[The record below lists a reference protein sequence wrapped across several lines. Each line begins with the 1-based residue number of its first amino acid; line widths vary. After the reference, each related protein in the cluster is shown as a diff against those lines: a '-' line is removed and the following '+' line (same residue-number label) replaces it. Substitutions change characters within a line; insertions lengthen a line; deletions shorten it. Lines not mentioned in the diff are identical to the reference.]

1 MIAGHLQEKK
11 GLYYMVLSY
20 KDKSGKRISKWLPT
34 GLPVKGNKKRA
45 EDMLMAARAEFVA
58 GEAAVDHDMPFSSY
72 LVQWME
78 IARSTLK
85 PNTAAGYASMI
96 QNPIAPYFQQRGITL
111 GGLQAVDIQM
121 FYTSQLKRVS
131 ANTVIHYH
139 AIIHRALKYAVKT
152 DLIDVN
158 PADKV
163 ERPRKD
169 RFTASFYDGNEVNRL
184 FQAARGTPLEL
195 PVMLAAFYGL
205 RRSEVVGLKWDAIDF
220 ENKTIAIRHT
230 VTVCAEKGRHRSG
243 GRYDQ
248 DGLQPADPPVGAGF
262 SNEAGRVKGAAG
274 EEPHTVRPLLLHGLP
289 GLRSGGCNGKPPEAE
304 LHQHG
309 LSRTA
314 QAQRAS
320 AHPLPRPASQLRQ
333 PAAEKRRPH
342 EADSGVAGAQRLQH
356 DRQHLRPP
364 GRRVQAHLCTGN
376 GKGIGDELRSPYRI
390 RVSGHGG
397 RALERNAEANEKR
410 LSPLWGKALWRRR
423 WDSNPRTGY

>member
-20 KDKSGKRISKWLPT
+20 KDKSGKRVSKWLPT

-58 GEAAVDHDMPFSSY
+58 GEAAIDRDMPFSSY

-184 FQAARGTPLEL
+184 FQVARGTPLEL

-230 VTVCAEKGRHRSG
+230 VTACTEKGRRIEVAADTTKTASSRRTLPLVPAFQTKLAALKEEQEKNRILCGRSYCTDYLG
-243 GRYDQ
+243 YVLVDAMGNRLKLSYISTAFPVLLKRN
-248 DGLQPADPPVGAGF
+248 GL
-262 SNEAGRVKGAAG
+262 
-274 EEPHTVRPLLLHGLP
+274 RPIRFHDLRHSCASLLLK
-289 GLRSGGCNGKPPEAE
+289 NGVPMKQIQEWLGHSDFSTTANIYAH
-304 LHQHG
+304 LDAG
-309 LSRTA
+309 SKLTSA
-314 QAQRAS
+314 QAM
-320 AHPLPRPASQLRQ
+320 
-333 PAAEKRRPH
+333 EKGLGMSS
-342 EADSGVAGAQRLQH
+342 EVL
-356 DRQHLRPP
+356 
-364 GRRVQAHLCTGN
+364 
-376 GKGIGDELRSPYRI
+376 IE
-390 RVSGHGG
+390 
-397 RALERNAEANEKR
+397 
-410 LSPLWGKALWRRR
+410 
-423 WDSNPRTGY
+423 

>member
-20 KDKSGKRISKWLPT
+20 KDKSGKRVSKWLPT
-34 GLPVKGNKKRA
+34 GLPAKGNKKRA
-45 EDMLMAARAEFVA
+45 EDMLMAARTEFVA
-58 GEAAVDHDMPFSSY
+58 GEAAIDRDMPFSSY

-184 FQAARGTPLEL
+184 FQVARGTPLEL

-230 VTVCAEKGRHRSG
+230 VTACAEKGRRIEVAADTTKTASSRRTLPLVPAFQTKLAALKEQQEKNRILCGRSYCTDYLG
-243 GRYDQ
+243 YVLVDAMGNRLKLSYISTAFPVLLKRN
-248 DGLQPADPPVGAGF
+248 GL
-262 SNEAGRVKGAAG
+262 
-274 EEPHTVRPLLLHGLP
+274 RPIRFHDLRHSCASLLLK
-289 GLRSGGCNGKPPEAE
+289 NGVPMKQIQEWLGHSDFSTTANIYAH
-304 LHQHG
+304 LDAG
-309 LSRTA
+309 SKLTSA
-314 QAQRAS
+314 QAM
-320 AHPLPRPASQLRQ
+320 
-333 PAAEKRRPH
+333 EKGLGMSS
-342 EADSGVAGAQRLQH
+342 EVL
-356 DRQHLRPP
+356 
-364 GRRVQAHLCTGN
+364 
-376 GKGIGDELRSPYRI
+376 IE
-390 RVSGHGG
+390 
-397 RALERNAEANEKR
+397 
-410 LSPLWGKALWRRR
+410 
-423 WDSNPRTGY
+423 

>member
-20 KDKSGKRISKWLPT
+20 KDKSGKRVSKWLPT

-58 GEAAVDHDMPFSSY
+58 GEAAIDRDMPFSSY

-184 FQAARGTPLEL
+184 FQVARGTPLEL

-230 VTVCAEKGRHRSG
+230 VTVCAEKGRRIEVAADTTKTASSRRTLPLVPAFQTKLAALKEEQEKNRILCGRSYCTDYLG
-243 GRYDQ
+243 YVLVDAMGNRLKLSYISTAFPVLLKRN
-248 DGLQPADPPVGAGF
+248 GL
-262 SNEAGRVKGAAG
+262 
-274 EEPHTVRPLLLHGLP
+274 RPIRFHDLRHSCASLLLK
-289 GLRSGGCNGKPPEAE
+289 NGVPMKQIQEWLGHSDFSTTANIYAH
-304 LHQHG
+304 LDAG
-309 LSRTA
+309 SKLTSA
-314 QAQRAS
+314 QAM
-320 AHPLPRPASQLRQ
+320 
-333 PAAEKRRPH
+333 EKGLGMSS
-342 EADSGVAGAQRLQH
+342 EAL
-356 DRQHLRPP
+356 
-364 GRRVQAHLCTGN
+364 
-376 GKGIGDELRSPYRI
+376 IE
-390 RVSGHGG
+390 
-397 RALERNAEANEKR
+397 
-410 LSPLWGKALWRRR
+410 
-423 WDSNPRTGY
+423 

>member
-20 KDKSGKRISKWLPT
+20 KDKSGKRVSKWLPT

-45 EDMLMAARAEFVA
+45 EDMLMAARTEFVA
-58 GEAAVDHDMPFSSY
+58 GEAAIDRDMPFSSY

-184 FQAARGTPLEL
+184 FQVARGTPLEL

-205 RRSEVVGLKWDAIDF
+205 RRSEVAADTTKTASSRRTLPLVPAFQTKLAALKEQQEKNRILCGRSYCTDYLGYVLVDAMGNRLKLSYINTAFPVLLKRNGLRPIRFHDLRHSCTSLLLKNGVPMKQIQEWLGHSDFSTTANIYAHLDAGS
-220 ENKTIAIRHT
+220 KLTSAQ
-230 VTVCAEKGRHRSG
+230 AMEKGLGMSSEV
-243 GRYDQ
+243 
-248 DGLQPADPPVGAGF
+248 LI
-262 SNEAGRVKGAAG
+262 E
-274 EEPHTVRPLLLHGLP
+274 
-289 GLRSGGCNGKPPEAE
+289 
-304 LHQHG
+304 
-309 LSRTA
+309 
-314 QAQRAS
+314 
-320 AHPLPRPASQLRQ
+320 
-333 PAAEKRRPH
+333 
-342 EADSGVAGAQRLQH
+342 
-356 DRQHLRPP
+356 
-364 GRRVQAHLCTGN
+364 
-376 GKGIGDELRSPYRI
+376 
-390 RVSGHGG
+390 
-397 RALERNAEANEKR
+397 
-410 LSPLWGKALWRRR
+410 
-423 WDSNPRTGY
+423 

>member
-20 KDKSGKRISKWLPT
+20 KDKSGKRVSKWLPT

-58 GEAAVDHDMPFSSY
+58 GEAAIDRDMPFSSY

-220 ENKTIAIRHT
+220 KNKTIAIRHT
-230 VTVCAEKGRHRSG
+230 VTVCAEKGRRIEVAADTTKTASSRRTLPLVPAFQTKLAALKEQQEKNRILCGRSYCTDYLG
-243 GRYDQ
+243 YVLVDAMGNRLKLSYISTAFPVLLKRN
-248 DGLQPADPPVGAGF
+248 GL
-262 SNEAGRVKGAAG
+262 
-274 EEPHTVRPLLLHGLP
+274 RPIRFHDLRHSCASLLLK
-289 GLRSGGCNGKPPEAE
+289 NGVPMKQIQEWLGHSDFSTTANIYAH
-304 LHQHG
+304 LDAG
-309 LSRTA
+309 SKLTSA
-314 QAQRAS
+314 QAM
-320 AHPLPRPASQLRQ
+320 
-333 PAAEKRRPH
+333 EKGLGMSS
-342 EADSGVAGAQRLQH
+342 EAL
-356 DRQHLRPP
+356 
-364 GRRVQAHLCTGN
+364 
-376 GKGIGDELRSPYRI
+376 IE
-390 RVSGHGG
+390 
-397 RALERNAEANEKR
+397 
-410 LSPLWGKALWRRR
+410 
-423 WDSNPRTGY
+423 

>member
-20 KDKSGKRISKWLPT
+20 KDKSGKRVSKWLPT

-58 GEAAVDHDMPFSSY
+58 VEAAIDRDMPFSSY

-230 VTVCAEKGRHRSG
+230 VTACAEKGRRIEVAADTTKTASSRRTLPLVPAFQTKLAALKEQQEKNRILCGRSYCTDYLG
-243 GRYDQ
+243 YVLVDAMGNRLKPSYISTAFPALLKRN
-248 DGLQPADPPVGAGF
+248 GL
-262 SNEAGRVKGAAG
+262 
-274 EEPHTVRPLLLHGLP
+274 RPIRFHDLRHSCASLLLK
-289 GLRSGGCNGKPPEAE
+289 NGVPMKQIQEWLGHSDFSTTANIYAH
-304 LHQHG
+304 LDAG
-309 LSRTA
+309 SKLTSA
-314 QAQRAS
+314 QAM
-320 AHPLPRPASQLRQ
+320 
-333 PAAEKRRPH
+333 EK
-342 EADSGVAGAQRLQH
+342 GLGM
-356 DRQHLRPP
+356 
-364 GRRVQAHLCTGN
+364 
-376 GKGIGDELRSPYRI
+376 SPEVLI
-390 RVSGHGG
+390 
-397 RALERNAEANEKR
+397 E
-410 LSPLWGKALWRRR
+410 
-423 WDSNPRTGY
+423 

>member
-1 MIAGHLQEKK
+1 
-11 GLYYMVLSY
+11 
-20 KDKSGKRISKWLPT
+20 
-34 GLPVKGNKKRA
+34 
-45 EDMLMAARAEFVA
+45 MLMAARAEFVA
-58 GEAAVDHDMPFSSY
+58 GEAAIDRDMPFSSY

-230 VTVCAEKGRHRSG
+230 VTACAEKGRRIEVAADTTKTASSRRTLPLVPAFQTKLAALKEQQEKNRILCGRSYCTDYLG
-243 GRYDQ
+243 YVLVDAMGNRLKLSYISTAFPVLLKR
-248 DGLQPADPPVGAGF
+248 DGL
-262 SNEAGRVKGAAG
+262 
-274 EEPHTVRPLLLHGLP
+274 RPIRFHDLRHSCASLLLK
-289 GLRSGGCNGKPPEAE
+289 NGVPMKQIQEWLGHSDFSTTANIYAH
-304 LHQHG
+304 LDAG
-309 LSRTA
+309 SKLTSA
-314 QAQRAS
+314 QAMEMGLGMS
-320 AHPLPRPASQLRQ
+320 S
-333 PAAEKRRPH
+333 
-342 EADSGVAGAQRLQH
+342 EAL
-356 DRQHLRPP
+356 
-364 GRRVQAHLCTGN
+364 
-376 GKGIGDELRSPYRI
+376 
-390 RVSGHGG
+390 
-397 RALERNAEANEKR
+397 LE
-410 LSPLWGKALWRRR
+410 
-423 WDSNPRTGY
+423 

>member
-58 GEAAVDHDMPFSSY
+58 GEAAIDRDMPFSSY

-230 VTVCAEKGRHRSG
+230 VTVCAEKGRRIEVAADTTKTASSRRTLPLVPAFQTKLAALKEQQEKNRILCGRSYCTDYLGYVLVDAMGNRLKLSYISTAFPALLKRSG
-243 GRYDQ
+243 
-248 DGLQPADPPVGAGF
+248 L
-262 SNEAGRVKGAAG
+262 
-274 EEPHTVRPLLLHGLP
+274 RPIRFHDLRHSCASLLLK
-289 GLRSGGCNGKPPEAE
+289 NGVPMKQIQEWLGHSDFSTTANIYAH
-304 LHQHG
+304 LDAG
-309 LSRTA
+309 SKLTSA
-314 QAQRAS
+314 QAM
-320 AHPLPRPASQLRQ
+320 
-333 PAAEKRRPH
+333 EKGLGMSS
-342 EADSGVAGAQRLQH
+342 EAL
-356 DRQHLRPP
+356 
-364 GRRVQAHLCTGN
+364 
-376 GKGIGDELRSPYRI
+376 IE
-390 RVSGHGG
+390 
-397 RALERNAEANEKR
+397 
-410 LSPLWGKALWRRR
+410 
-423 WDSNPRTGY
+423 

>member
-20 KDKSGKRISKWLPT
+20 KDKSGKRVSKWMPT

-58 GEAAVDHDMPFSSY
+58 GEAAIDRDMPFSSY

-230 VTVCAEKGRHRSG
+230 VTACAEKGMRIEVAADTTKTASSRRTLPLVLAFQTKLAALKEQQEKNRILCGRSYCTDYLGYVLVDAMGNRLKLSYISTAFPVLLKRNGLRPIRFHDLRHSC
-243 GRYDQ
+243 
-248 DGLQPADPPVGAGF
+248 A
-262 SNEAGRVKGAAG
+262 S
-274 EEPHTVRPLLLHGLP
+274 LLLK
-289 GLRSGGCNGKPPEAE
+289 NGVPMKQIQEWLGHSDFSTTANIYAH
-304 LHQHG
+304 LDAG
-309 LSRTA
+309 SKLTSA
-314 QAQRAS
+314 QAM
-320 AHPLPRPASQLRQ
+320 
-333 PAAEKRRPH
+333 EKGLGMSS
-342 EADSGVAGAQRLQH
+342 EAL
-356 DRQHLRPP
+356 
-364 GRRVQAHLCTGN
+364 
-376 GKGIGDELRSPYRI
+376 IE
-390 RVSGHGG
+390 
-397 RALERNAEANEKR
+397 
-410 LSPLWGKALWRRR
+410 
-423 WDSNPRTGY
+423 

>member
-20 KDKSGKRISKWLPT
+20 KDKSGKRVSKWLPT

-45 EDMLMAARAEFVA
+45 EDMLMTARTEFVA
-58 GEAAVDHDMPFSSY
+58 GEAAIDRDMPFSSY

-230 VTVCAEKGRHRSG
+230 VTACAEKGRRIEVAADTTKTASSRRTLPLVPAFQTKLAALKEQQEKNRILCGRSYCTDYLG
-243 GRYDQ
+243 YVLVDAMGNRLKLSYISTAFPVLLKR
-248 DGLQPADPPVGAGF
+248 DGL
-262 SNEAGRVKGAAG
+262 
-274 EEPHTVRPLLLHGLP
+274 RPIRFHDLRHSCASLLLK
-289 GLRSGGCNGKPPEAE
+289 NGVPMKQIQEWLGHSDFSTTANIYAH
-304 LHQHG
+304 LDAG
-309 LSRTA
+309 SKLTSA
-314 QAQRAS
+314 QAM
-320 AHPLPRPASQLRQ
+320 
-333 PAAEKRRPH
+333 EKGLGMSS
-342 EADSGVAGAQRLQH
+342 EVL
-356 DRQHLRPP
+356 
-364 GRRVQAHLCTGN
+364 
-376 GKGIGDELRSPYRI
+376 IE
-390 RVSGHGG
+390 
-397 RALERNAEANEKR
+397 
-410 LSPLWGKALWRRR
+410 
-423 WDSNPRTGY
+423 

>member
-20 KDKSGKRISKWLPT
+20 KDKSGKRVSKWLPT

-58 GEAAVDHDMPFSSY
+58 GEAAIDHDMPFSSY

-230 VTVCAEKGRHRSG
+230 VTVCAEKGRRIEVAADTTKTASSRRTLPLVPAFQTKLAALKEQQEKNRILCGRSYCTDYLG
-243 GRYDQ
+243 YVLVDAMGNRLKLSYISTAFPALLKRN
-248 DGLQPADPPVGAGF
+248 GL
-262 SNEAGRVKGAAG
+262 
-274 EEPHTVRPLLLHGLP
+274 RPIRFHDLRHSCASLLLK
-289 GLRSGGCNGKPPEAE
+289 NGVPMKQIQEWLGHSDFSTTANIYAH
-304 LHQHG
+304 LDAG
-309 LSRTA
+309 SKLTSA
-314 QAQRAS
+314 QAM
-320 AHPLPRPASQLRQ
+320 
-333 PAAEKRRPH
+333 EKGLGMSS
-342 EADSGVAGAQRLQH
+342 EAL
-356 DRQHLRPP
+356 
-364 GRRVQAHLCTGN
+364 
-376 GKGIGDELRSPYRI
+376 IE
-390 RVSGHGG
+390 
-397 RALERNAEANEKR
+397 
-410 LSPLWGKALWRRR
+410 
-423 WDSNPRTGY
+423 

>member
-20 KDKSGKRISKWLPT
+20 KDKSGKRVSKWLPT

-45 EDMLMAARAEFVA
+45 EDMLMAARAEFGA
-58 GEAAVDHDMPFSSY
+58 GEAAIDRDMPFSSY

-121 FYTSQLKRVS
+121 FYTDQLKRVS

-230 VTVCAEKGRHRSG
+230 VTACAEKGRRIEVAADTTKTASSRRTLPLVPAFQTKLAALKEQQEKNRILCGRSYCTDYLG
-243 GRYDQ
+243 YVLVDAMGNRLKLSYISTAFPALLKRN
-248 DGLQPADPPVGAGF
+248 GL
-262 SNEAGRVKGAAG
+262 
-274 EEPHTVRPLLLHGLP
+274 RPIRFHDLRHSCASLLLK
-289 GLRSGGCNGKPPEAE
+289 NGVPMKQIQEWLGHSDFSTTANIYAH
-304 LHQHG
+304 LDAG
-309 LSRTA
+309 SKLTSA
-314 QAQRAS
+314 QAM
-320 AHPLPRPASQLRQ
+320 
-333 PAAEKRRPH
+333 EKGLGMSS
-342 EADSGVAGAQRLQH
+342 EAL
-356 DRQHLRPP
+356 
-364 GRRVQAHLCTGN
+364 
-376 GKGIGDELRSPYRI
+376 IE
-390 RVSGHGG
+390 
-397 RALERNAEANEKR
+397 
-410 LSPLWGKALWRRR
+410 
-423 WDSNPRTGY
+423 

>member
-58 GEAAVDHDMPFSSY
+58 GEAAIDRDMPFSSY

-205 RRSEVVGLKWDAIDF
+205 RRSEVVGLKWEAIDF

-230 VTVCAEKGRHRSG
+230 VTVCAEKGRRIEVAADTTKTASSQRTLPLVPAFQTKLAALKEQQEKNRILCGRSYCTDYLG
-243 GRYDQ
+243 YVLVDAMGNRLKLSYISTAFPALLKRN
-248 DGLQPADPPVGAGF
+248 GL
-262 SNEAGRVKGAAG
+262 
-274 EEPHTVRPLLLHGLP
+274 RPIRFHDLRHSCASLLLK
-289 GLRSGGCNGKPPEAE
+289 NGVPMKQIQEWLGHSDFSTTANIYAH
-304 LHQHG
+304 LDAG
-309 LSRTA
+309 SKLTSA
-314 QAQRAS
+314 QAM
-320 AHPLPRPASQLRQ
+320 
-333 PAAEKRRPH
+333 EKVLGMSS
-342 EADSGVAGAQRLQH
+342 EAL
-356 DRQHLRPP
+356 
-364 GRRVQAHLCTGN
+364 
-376 GKGIGDELRSPYRI
+376 IE
-390 RVSGHGG
+390 
-397 RALERNAEANEKR
+397 
-410 LSPLWGKALWRRR
+410 
-423 WDSNPRTGY
+423 

>member
-20 KDKSGKRISKWLPT
+20 KDKSGKRVSKWLPT

-58 GEAAVDHDMPFSSY
+58 GEAAIDRDMPFSSY

-184 FQAARGTPLEL
+184 IQAARGTPLEL

-205 RRSEVVGLKWDAIDF
+205 RRSEAVGLKWDAIDF

-230 VTVCAEKGRHRSG
+230 VTACAEKGRRIEVAADTTKTASSRRTLPLVPAFQTKLAALKEQQEKNRILCGRSYCTDYLG
-243 GRYDQ
+243 YVLVDAMGNRLKLSYISTAFPALLKRN
-248 DGLQPADPPVGAGF
+248 GL
-262 SNEAGRVKGAAG
+262 
-274 EEPHTVRPLLLHGLP
+274 RPIRFHDLRHSCASLLLK
-289 GLRSGGCNGKPPEAE
+289 NGVPMKQIQEWLGHSDFSTTANIYAH
-304 LHQHG
+304 LDAG
-309 LSRTA
+309 SKLTSA
-314 QAQRAS
+314 QAM
-320 AHPLPRPASQLRQ
+320 
-333 PAAEKRRPH
+333 EKGLGMSS
-342 EADSGVAGAQRLQH
+342 EAL
-356 DRQHLRPP
+356 
-364 GRRVQAHLCTGN
+364 
-376 GKGIGDELRSPYRI
+376 IE
-390 RVSGHGG
+390 
-397 RALERNAEANEKR
+397 
-410 LSPLWGKALWRRR
+410 
-423 WDSNPRTGY
+423 

>member
-58 GEAAVDHDMPFSSY
+58 GEAAIDRDMPFSSY

-184 FQAARGTPLEL
+184 FQVARGTPLEL

-230 VTVCAEKGRHRSG
+230 VTVCAEKGRRIEVAADTTKTASSRRTLPLVPAFQTKLAALKEQQEKNRILCGRSYCTDYLG
-243 GRYDQ
+243 YVLVDAMGNRLKLSYISTAFPVLLKRN
-248 DGLQPADPPVGAGF
+248 GL
-262 SNEAGRVKGAAG
+262 
-274 EEPHTVRPLLLHGLP
+274 RPIRFHDLRHSCASLLLK
-289 GLRSGGCNGKPPEAE
+289 NGVPMKQIQEWLGHSDFSTTANIYAH
-304 LHQHG
+304 LDAG
-309 LSRTA
+309 SKLTSA
-314 QAQRAS
+314 QAM
-320 AHPLPRPASQLRQ
+320 
-333 PAAEKRRPH
+333 EKGLGMSS
-342 EADSGVAGAQRLQH
+342 EAL
-356 DRQHLRPP
+356 
-364 GRRVQAHLCTGN
+364 
-376 GKGIGDELRSPYRI
+376 IE
-390 RVSGHGG
+390 
-397 RALERNAEANEKR
+397 
-410 LSPLWGKALWRRR
+410 
-423 WDSNPRTGY
+423 

>member
-20 KDKSGKRISKWLPT
+20 KDKSGKRVSKWLPT

-58 GEAAVDHDMPFSSY
+58 REAAIDRDMPFSSY

-111 GGLQAVDIQM
+111 GGLQAVDIQI
-121 FYTSQLKRVS
+121 FYASQLKRVS

-230 VTVCAEKGRHRSG
+230 VTACTEKGRRIEVAADTTKTASSRRTLPLVPAFQTKLAALKEQQEKNRILCGRSYCTDYLG
-243 GRYDQ
+243 YVLVDAMGNRLKLSYISTAFPVLLKRN
-248 DGLQPADPPVGAGF
+248 GL
-262 SNEAGRVKGAAG
+262 
-274 EEPHTVRPLLLHGLP
+274 RPIRFHDLRHSCASLLLK
-289 GLRSGGCNGKPPEAE
+289 NGVPMKQIQEWLGHSDFSTTANIYAH
-304 LHQHG
+304 LDAG
-309 LSRTA
+309 SKLTSA
-314 QAQRAS
+314 QAM
-320 AHPLPRPASQLRQ
+320 
-333 PAAEKRRPH
+333 EKGLGMSS
-342 EADSGVAGAQRLQH
+342 EVL
-356 DRQHLRPP
+356 
-364 GRRVQAHLCTGN
+364 
-376 GKGIGDELRSPYRI
+376 IE
-390 RVSGHGG
+390 
-397 RALERNAEANEKR
+397 
-410 LSPLWGKALWRRR
+410 
-423 WDSNPRTGY
+423 

>member
-58 GEAAVDHDMPFSSY
+58 VEAAIDRDMPFSSY

-184 FQAARGTPLEL
+184 FQVARGTPLEL

-230 VTVCAEKGRHRSG
+230 VTVCAEKGRRIEVAADTTKTASSRRTLPLVPAFQTKLAALKEQQEKNRILCGRSYCTDYLG
-243 GRYDQ
+243 YVLVDAMGNRLKLSYISTAFPVLLKRN
-248 DGLQPADPPVGAGF
+248 GL
-262 SNEAGRVKGAAG
+262 
-274 EEPHTVRPLLLHGLP
+274 RPIRFHDLRHSCASLLLK
-289 GLRSGGCNGKPPEAE
+289 NGVPMKQIQEWLGHSDFSTTANIYAH
-304 LHQHG
+304 LDAG
-309 LSRTA
+309 SKLTSA
-314 QAQRAS
+314 QAM
-320 AHPLPRPASQLRQ
+320 
-333 PAAEKRRPH
+333 EKGLGMSS
-342 EADSGVAGAQRLQH
+342 EAL
-356 DRQHLRPP
+356 
-364 GRRVQAHLCTGN
+364 
-376 GKGIGDELRSPYRI
+376 
-390 RVSGHGG
+390 
-397 RALERNAEANEKR
+397 LE
-410 LSPLWGKALWRRR
+410 
-423 WDSNPRTGY
+423 

>member
-34 GLPVKGNKKRA
+34 GLHVKGNKKRA
-45 EDMLMAARAEFVA
+45 EDMLMAARTEFVA
-58 GEAAVDHDMPFSSY
+58 GEAAIDRDMPFSSY

-230 VTVCAEKGRHRSG
+230 VTVCAEKGRRIEVAADTTKTASSRRTLPLVPAFQTKLAALKEQQEKNRILCGRSYCTDYLG
-243 GRYDQ
+243 YVLVDAMGNRLKLSYISTAFPVLLKRN
-248 DGLQPADPPVGAGF
+248 GL
-262 SNEAGRVKGAAG
+262 
-274 EEPHTVRPLLLHGLP
+274 RPIRFHDLRHSCASLLLKNGVPMKQIQEWLGHSDFSTTANIYAHLDAGSKLTSAQAMEK
-289 GLRSGGCNGKPPEAE
+289 GLRLSSEALIE
-304 LHQHG
+304 
-309 LSRTA
+309 
-314 QAQRAS
+314 
-320 AHPLPRPASQLRQ
+320 
-333 PAAEKRRPH
+333 
-342 EADSGVAGAQRLQH
+342 
-356 DRQHLRPP
+356 
-364 GRRVQAHLCTGN
+364 
-376 GKGIGDELRSPYRI
+376 
-390 RVSGHGG
+390 
-397 RALERNAEANEKR
+397 
-410 LSPLWGKALWRRR
+410 
-423 WDSNPRTGY
+423 

>member
-58 GEAAVDHDMPFSSY
+58 VEAAIDRDMPFSSY

-121 FYTSQLKRVS
+121 FYASQLKRVS

-230 VTVCAEKGRHRSG
+230 VTACTEKGRRIEVAADTTKTASSRRTLPLVPAFQTKLAALKEQQEKNRILCGRSYCTDYLG
-243 GRYDQ
+243 YVLVDAMGNRLKLSYISTAFPVLLKRN
-248 DGLQPADPPVGAGF
+248 GL
-262 SNEAGRVKGAAG
+262 
-274 EEPHTVRPLLLHGLP
+274 RPIRFHDLRHSCASLLLK
-289 GLRSGGCNGKPPEAE
+289 NGVPMKQIQEWLGHSDFSTTANIYAH
-304 LHQHG
+304 LDAG
-309 LSRTA
+309 SKLTSA
-314 QAQRAS
+314 QAM
-320 AHPLPRPASQLRQ
+320 
-333 PAAEKRRPH
+333 EKGLGMSS
-342 EADSGVAGAQRLQH
+342 EAL
-356 DRQHLRPP
+356 
-364 GRRVQAHLCTGN
+364 
-376 GKGIGDELRSPYRI
+376 IE
-390 RVSGHGG
+390 
-397 RALERNAEANEKR
+397 
-410 LSPLWGKALWRRR
+410 
-423 WDSNPRTGY
+423 

>member
-20 KDKSGKRISKWLPT
+20 KDKSGKRVSKWLPT

-58 GEAAVDHDMPFSSY
+58 GEAAIDHDMPFSSY

-121 FYTSQLKRVS
+121 FYTDQLKRVS

-230 VTVCAEKGRHRSG
+230 VTVCAEKGRRIEVAADTTKTASSRRTLPLVPAFQTKLAALKEQQEKNRILCGRSYCTDYLG
-243 GRYDQ
+243 YVLVDAMGNRLKLSYISTAFPALLKRN
-248 DGLQPADPPVGAGF
+248 GL
-262 SNEAGRVKGAAG
+262 
-274 EEPHTVRPLLLHGLP
+274 RPIRFHDLRHSCASLLLKTGAPMKQIQEWLGHSDFSTTANIYAHLDAGSKLT
-289 GLRSGGCNGKPPEAE
+289 S
-304 LHQHG
+304 
-309 LSRTA
+309 A
-314 QAQRAS
+314 QAM
-320 AHPLPRPASQLRQ
+320 
-333 PAAEKRRPH
+333 EKGLGMSS
-342 EADSGVAGAQRLQH
+342 EVL
-356 DRQHLRPP
+356 
-364 GRRVQAHLCTGN
+364 
-376 GKGIGDELRSPYRI
+376 IE
-390 RVSGHGG
+390 
-397 RALERNAEANEKR
+397 
-410 LSPLWGKALWRRR
+410 
-423 WDSNPRTGY
+423 

>member
-58 GEAAVDHDMPFSSY
+58 REAAIDRDMPFSSY

-85 PNTAAGYASMI
+85 PNTAAGYAGMI

-230 VTVCAEKGRHRSG
+230 VTACTEKGRRIEVAADTTKTASSRRTLPLVPAFQTKLAALKEQQEKNRILCGRSYCTDYLG
-243 GRYDQ
+243 YVLVDAMGNRLKLSYISTAFPALLKRN
-248 DGLQPADPPVGAGF
+248 GL
-262 SNEAGRVKGAAG
+262 
-274 EEPHTVRPLLLHGLP
+274 RPIRFHDLRHSCASLLLK
-289 GLRSGGCNGKPPEAE
+289 NGVPMKQIQEWLGHSDFSTTANIYAH
-304 LHQHG
+304 LDAG
-309 LSRTA
+309 SKLTSA
-314 QAQRAS
+314 QAM
-320 AHPLPRPASQLRQ
+320 
-333 PAAEKRRPH
+333 EKGLGMSS
-342 EADSGVAGAQRLQH
+342 EVL
-356 DRQHLRPP
+356 
-364 GRRVQAHLCTGN
+364 
-376 GKGIGDELRSPYRI
+376 IE
-390 RVSGHGG
+390 
-397 RALERNAEANEKR
+397 
-410 LSPLWGKALWRRR
+410 
-423 WDSNPRTGY
+423 

>member
-58 GEAAVDHDMPFSSY
+58 GEAAIDHDMPFSSY

-184 FQAARGTPLEL
+184 FQAARGTALEL

-230 VTVCAEKGRHRSG
+230 VTVCAEKGRRIEVAADTTKTASSRRTLPLVPAFQTKLAALKEEQEKNRILCGRSYCTDYLG
-243 GRYDQ
+243 YVLVDAMGNRLKLSYISTAFPVLLKRN
-248 DGLQPADPPVGAGF
+248 GL
-262 SNEAGRVKGAAG
+262 
-274 EEPHTVRPLLLHGLP
+274 RPIRFHDLRHSCASLLLK
-289 GLRSGGCNGKPPEAE
+289 NGVPMKQIQEWLGHSDFSTTANIYAH
-304 LHQHG
+304 LDAG
-309 LSRTA
+309 SKLTSA
-314 QAQRAS
+314 QAM
-320 AHPLPRPASQLRQ
+320 
-333 PAAEKRRPH
+333 EKGLGMSS
-342 EADSGVAGAQRLQH
+342 EVL
-356 DRQHLRPP
+356 
-364 GRRVQAHLCTGN
+364 
-376 GKGIGDELRSPYRI
+376 IE
-390 RVSGHGG
+390 
-397 RALERNAEANEKR
+397 
-410 LSPLWGKALWRRR
+410 
-423 WDSNPRTGY
+423 

>member
-20 KDKSGKRISKWLPT
+20 KDKSGKRVSKWLPT

-58 GEAAVDHDMPFSSY
+58 GEAAIDRDMPFSSY

-230 VTVCAEKGRHRSG
+230 VTACAEKGRRIEVAADTTKTASSRRTLPLVPAFQTKLAALKEQQEKNRILCGHSYCTDYLGYVLVDAMGNRLKLSYISTAFPALLK
-243 GRYDQ
+243 RN
-248 DGLQPADPPVGAGF
+248 GL
-262 SNEAGRVKGAAG
+262 
-274 EEPHTVRPLLLHGLP
+274 RPIRFHDLRHSCASLLLK
-289 GLRSGGCNGKPPEAE
+289 NGVPMKQIQEWLGHSDFSTTANIYAH
-304 LHQHG
+304 LDAG
-309 LSRTA
+309 SKLTSA
-314 QAQRAS
+314 QAM
-320 AHPLPRPASQLRQ
+320 
-333 PAAEKRRPH
+333 EKGLGMGS
-342 EADSGVAGAQRLQH
+342 EAL
-356 DRQHLRPP
+356 
-364 GRRVQAHLCTGN
+364 
-376 GKGIGDELRSPYRI
+376 
-390 RVSGHGG
+390 
-397 RALERNAEANEKR
+397 LE
-410 LSPLWGKALWRRR
+410 
-423 WDSNPRTGY
+423 

>member
-58 GEAAVDHDMPFSSY
+58 REAAIDRDMPFSSY

-85 PNTAAGYASMI
+85 PNTAAGYAGMI

-111 GGLQAVDIQM
+111 GGLQAVDIQI
-121 FYTSQLKRVS
+121 FYASQLKRVS

-230 VTVCAEKGRHRSG
+230 VTVCAEKGRRIEVAADTTKTASSRRTLPLVPAFQTKLAALKEQQEKNRILCGRSYCTDYLG
-243 GRYDQ
+243 YVLVDAMGNRLKLSYISTAFPALLKRN
-248 DGLQPADPPVGAGF
+248 GL
-262 SNEAGRVKGAAG
+262 
-274 EEPHTVRPLLLHGLP
+274 RPIRFHDLRHSCASLLLK
-289 GLRSGGCNGKPPEAE
+289 NGVPMKQIQEWLGHSDFSTTANIYAH
-304 LHQHG
+304 LDAG
-309 LSRTA
+309 SKLTSA
-314 QAQRAS
+314 QAM
-320 AHPLPRPASQLRQ
+320 
-333 PAAEKRRPH
+333 EKGLGMSS
-342 EADSGVAGAQRLQH
+342 EVL
-356 DRQHLRPP
+356 
-364 GRRVQAHLCTGN
+364 
-376 GKGIGDELRSPYRI
+376 IE
-390 RVSGHGG
+390 
-397 RALERNAEANEKR
+397 
-410 LSPLWGKALWRRR
+410 
-423 WDSNPRTGY
+423 

>member
-1 MIAGHLQEKK
+1 MAADGIAREREQKT
-11 GLYYMVLSY
+11 
-20 KDKSGKRISKWLPT
+20 R
-34 GLPVKGNKKRA
+34 

-58 GEAAVDHDMPFSSY
+58 GEAAIDRDMPFSSY

-184 FQAARGTPLEL
+184 FQVARGTPLEL

-230 VTVCAEKGRHRSG
+230 VTACAEKGRRIEVAADTTKTASSRRTLPLVPAFQTKLAALKEQQEKNRILCGRSYCTDYLG
-243 GRYDQ
+243 YVLVDAMGNRLKLSYINTAFPALLKRN
-248 DGLQPADPPVGAGF
+248 GL
-262 SNEAGRVKGAAG
+262 
-274 EEPHTVRPLLLHGLP
+274 RPIRFHDLRHSCASLLLK
-289 GLRSGGCNGKPPEAE
+289 NGVPMKQIQEWLGHRDFSTTANIYAH
-304 LHQHG
+304 LDAG
-309 LSRTA
+309 SKLTSA
-314 QAQRAS
+314 QAM
-320 AHPLPRPASQLRQ
+320 
-333 PAAEKRRPH
+333 EKGLGMSS
-342 EADSGVAGAQRLQH
+342 EVL
-356 DRQHLRPP
+356 
-364 GRRVQAHLCTGN
+364 
-376 GKGIGDELRSPYRI
+376 IE
-390 RVSGHGG
+390 
-397 RALERNAEANEKR
+397 
-410 LSPLWGKALWRRR
+410 
-423 WDSNPRTGY
+423 

>member
-58 GEAAVDHDMPFSSY
+58 GEAAIDRDMPFSSY

-121 FYTSQLKRVS
+121 FYTDQLKRVS

-205 RRSEVVGLKWDAIDF
+205 RRSEVVGLKWEAIDF

-230 VTVCAEKGRHRSG
+230 VTACAEKGRRIEVAADTTKTASSQRTLPLVPAFQTKLAALKEEQEKNRILCGRSYCTDYLG
-243 GRYDQ
+243 YVLVDAMGNRLKLSYISTAFPALLKRN
-248 DGLQPADPPVGAGF
+248 GL
-262 SNEAGRVKGAAG
+262 
-274 EEPHTVRPLLLHGLP
+274 RPIRFHDLRHSCASLLLK
-289 GLRSGGCNGKPPEAE
+289 NGVPMKQIQEWLGHSDFSTTANIYAH
-304 LHQHG
+304 LDAG
-309 LSRTA
+309 SKLTSA
-314 QAQRAS
+314 QAM
-320 AHPLPRPASQLRQ
+320 
-333 PAAEKRRPH
+333 EKGLGMSS
-342 EADSGVAGAQRLQH
+342 EAL
-356 DRQHLRPP
+356 
-364 GRRVQAHLCTGN
+364 
-376 GKGIGDELRSPYRI
+376 IE
-390 RVSGHGG
+390 
-397 RALERNAEANEKR
+397 
-410 LSPLWGKALWRRR
+410 
-423 WDSNPRTGY
+423 

>member
-58 GEAAVDHDMPFSSY
+58 VEAAIDRDMPFSSY

-230 VTVCAEKGRHRSG
+230 VTACAEKGRRIEVAADTTKTASSRRTLPLVPAFQTKLAALKEEQEKNRILCGRSYCTDYLG
-243 GRYDQ
+243 YVLVDAMGNRLKLSYISTAFPVLLKRN
-248 DGLQPADPPVGAGF
+248 GL
-262 SNEAGRVKGAAG
+262 
-274 EEPHTVRPLLLHGLP
+274 RPIRFHDLRHSCASLLLK
-289 GLRSGGCNGKPPEAE
+289 NGVPMKQIQEWLGHSDFSTTANIYAH
-304 LHQHG
+304 LDAG
-309 LSRTA
+309 SKLTSA
-314 QAQRAS
+314 QAM
-320 AHPLPRPASQLRQ
+320 
-333 PAAEKRRPH
+333 EKGLGMSS
-342 EADSGVAGAQRLQH
+342 EVL
-356 DRQHLRPP
+356 
-364 GRRVQAHLCTGN
+364 
-376 GKGIGDELRSPYRI
+376 IE
-390 RVSGHGG
+390 
-397 RALERNAEANEKR
+397 
-410 LSPLWGKALWRRR
+410 
-423 WDSNPRTGY
+423 

>member
-20 KDKSGKRISKWLPT
+20 KDKSGKRVSKWMPT

-58 GEAAVDHDMPFSSY
+58 GEAAIDRDMPFSSY

-121 FYTSQLKRVS
+121 FYTDQLKRVS

-184 FQAARGTPLEL
+184 FQVARGTPLEL

-230 VTVCAEKGRHRSG
+230 VTVCAEKGRRIEVAADTTKTASSRRTLPLVPAFQTKLAALKEQQEKNRILCGRSYCTDYLG
-243 GRYDQ
+243 YVLVDAMGNRLKLSYISTAFPVLLKRN
-248 DGLQPADPPVGAGF
+248 GL
-262 SNEAGRVKGAAG
+262 
-274 EEPHTVRPLLLHGLP
+274 RPIRFHDLRHSCASLLLK
-289 GLRSGGCNGKPPEAE
+289 NGVPMKQIQEWLGHSDFSTTANIYAH
-304 LHQHG
+304 LDAG
-309 LSRTA
+309 SKLTSA
-314 QAQRAS
+314 QAM
-320 AHPLPRPASQLRQ
+320 
-333 PAAEKRRPH
+333 EKGLGMSS
-342 EADSGVAGAQRLQH
+342 EAL
-356 DRQHLRPP
+356 
-364 GRRVQAHLCTGN
+364 
-376 GKGIGDELRSPYRI
+376 IE
-390 RVSGHGG
+390 
-397 RALERNAEANEKR
+397 
-410 LSPLWGKALWRRR
+410 
-423 WDSNPRTGY
+423 

>member
-45 EDMLMAARAEFVA
+45 EDMLMAARTEFVA
-58 GEAAVDHDMPFSSY
+58 VEAAIDRDMPFSSY

-230 VTVCAEKGRHRSG
+230 VTACAEKGRRIEVAADTTKTASSRRTLPLVPAFQTKLAALKEQQEKNRILCGRSYCTDYLG
-243 GRYDQ
+243 YVLVDAMGNRLKLSYISTAFPVLLKRN
-248 DGLQPADPPVGAGF
+248 GL
-262 SNEAGRVKGAAG
+262 
-274 EEPHTVRPLLLHGLP
+274 RPIRFHDLRHSCASLLLK
-289 GLRSGGCNGKPPEAE
+289 NGVPMKQIQEWLGHSDFSTTANIYAH
-304 LHQHG
+304 LDAG
-309 LSRTA
+309 SKLTSA
-314 QAQRAS
+314 QAM
-320 AHPLPRPASQLRQ
+320 
-333 PAAEKRRPH
+333 EKGLGMSS
-342 EADSGVAGAQRLQH
+342 EVL
-356 DRQHLRPP
+356 
-364 GRRVQAHLCTGN
+364 
-376 GKGIGDELRSPYRI
+376 IE
-390 RVSGHGG
+390 
-397 RALERNAEANEKR
+397 
-410 LSPLWGKALWRRR
+410 
-423 WDSNPRTGY
+423 

>member
-58 GEAAVDHDMPFSSY
+58 REAAIDRDMPFSSY

-111 GGLQAVDIQM
+111 GGLQAVNIQM

-169 RFTASFYDGNEVNRL
+169 RFTASFYDGNEVNLL
-184 FQAARGTPLEL
+184 FQVARGTPLEL

-230 VTVCAEKGRHRSG
+230 VTAFAEKGRRIEVAADTTKTASSRRTLPLVPAFQTKLAALKEEQEKNRILCGRSYCTDYLG
-243 GRYDQ
+243 YVLVDAMGNRLKLSYISTAFPVLLKRN
-248 DGLQPADPPVGAGF
+248 GL
-262 SNEAGRVKGAAG
+262 
-274 EEPHTVRPLLLHGLP
+274 RPIRFHDLRHSCASLLLK
-289 GLRSGGCNGKPPEAE
+289 NGVPMKQIQEWLGHSDFSTTANIYAH
-304 LHQHG
+304 LDAG
-309 LSRTA
+309 SKLTSA
-314 QAQRAS
+314 QAM
-320 AHPLPRPASQLRQ
+320 
-333 PAAEKRRPH
+333 EKGLGMSS
-342 EADSGVAGAQRLQH
+342 EVL
-356 DRQHLRPP
+356 
-364 GRRVQAHLCTGN
+364 
-376 GKGIGDELRSPYRI
+376 IE
-390 RVSGHGG
+390 
-397 RALERNAEANEKR
+397 
-410 LSPLWGKALWRRR
+410 
-423 WDSNPRTGY
+423 

>member
-20 KDKSGKRISKWLPT
+20 KDKSGKRISKWMPT

-58 GEAAVDHDMPFSSY
+58 VEAAIDRDMPFSSY

-230 VTVCAEKGRHRSG
+230 VTVCAEKGRRIEVAADTTKTASSRRTLPLVPAFQTKLAALKEQQEKNRILCGRSYCTDYLG
-243 GRYDQ
+243 YVLVDAMGNRLKLSYISTAFPALLKRN
-248 DGLQPADPPVGAGF
+248 GL
-262 SNEAGRVKGAAG
+262 
-274 EEPHTVRPLLLHGLP
+274 RPIRFHDLRHSCASLLLK
-289 GLRSGGCNGKPPEAE
+289 NGVPMKQIQEWLGHSDFSTTANIYAH
-304 LHQHG
+304 LDAG
-309 LSRTA
+309 SKLTSA
-314 QAQRAS
+314 QAM
-320 AHPLPRPASQLRQ
+320 
-333 PAAEKRRPH
+333 EKGLGMGS
-342 EADSGVAGAQRLQH
+342 EAL
-356 DRQHLRPP
+356 
-364 GRRVQAHLCTGN
+364 
-376 GKGIGDELRSPYRI
+376 
-390 RVSGHGG
+390 
-397 RALERNAEANEKR
+397 LE
-410 LSPLWGKALWRRR
+410 
-423 WDSNPRTGY
+423 

>member
-58 GEAAVDHDMPFSSY
+58 REAAIDRDMPFSSY

-111 GGLQAVDIQM
+111 GGLQAVNIQM

-169 RFTASFYDGNEVNRL
+169 RFTASFYDGNEVNLL
-184 FQAARGTPLEL
+184 FQVARGTPLEL

-230 VTVCAEKGRHRSG
+230 VTAFAEKGRRIEVAADTTKTASSRRTLPLVPAFQTKLAALKEEQEKNRILCGRSYCTDYLG
-243 GRYDQ
+243 YVLVDAMGNRLKLSYISTAFPALLKRN
-248 DGLQPADPPVGAGF
+248 GL
-262 SNEAGRVKGAAG
+262 
-274 EEPHTVRPLLLHGLP
+274 RPIRFHDLRHSCASLLLK
-289 GLRSGGCNGKPPEAE
+289 NGVPMKQIQEWLGHIDFSTTANIYAH
-304 LHQHG
+304 LDAG
-309 LSRTA
+309 SKLTSA
-314 QAQRAS
+314 QAM
-320 AHPLPRPASQLRQ
+320 
-333 PAAEKRRPH
+333 EKGLGMSS
-342 EADSGVAGAQRLQH
+342 EAL
-356 DRQHLRPP
+356 
-364 GRRVQAHLCTGN
+364 
-376 GKGIGDELRSPYRI
+376 IE
-390 RVSGHGG
+390 
-397 RALERNAEANEKR
+397 
-410 LSPLWGKALWRRR
+410 
-423 WDSNPRTGY
+423 

>member
-58 GEAAVDHDMPFSSY
+58 REAAIDRDMPFSSY

-184 FQAARGTPLEL
+184 FQVARGTPLEL

-230 VTVCAEKGRHRSG
+230 VTVCAEKGRRIEVAADTTKTASSRRTLPLVPAFQTKLAALKEQQEKNRILCGRSYCTDYLG
-243 GRYDQ
+243 YVLVDAMGNRLKLSYISTAFPVLLKRN
-248 DGLQPADPPVGAGF
+248 GL
-262 SNEAGRVKGAAG
+262 
-274 EEPHTVRPLLLHGLP
+274 RPIRFHDLRHSCASLLLK
-289 GLRSGGCNGKPPEAE
+289 NGVPMKQIQEWLGHSDFSTTANIYAH
-304 LHQHG
+304 LDAG
-309 LSRTA
+309 SKLTSA
-314 QAQRAS
+314 QAM
-320 AHPLPRPASQLRQ
+320 
-333 PAAEKRRPH
+333 EKGLGMSS
-342 EADSGVAGAQRLQH
+342 EVL
-356 DRQHLRPP
+356 
-364 GRRVQAHLCTGN
+364 
-376 GKGIGDELRSPYRI
+376 IE
-390 RVSGHGG
+390 
-397 RALERNAEANEKR
+397 
-410 LSPLWGKALWRRR
+410 
-423 WDSNPRTGY
+423 

>member
-20 KDKSGKRISKWLPT
+20 KDKSGKRVSKWLPT

-58 GEAAVDHDMPFSSY
+58 GEAAIDRDMPFSSY

-184 FQAARGTPLEL
+184 FQVARGTPLEL

-230 VTVCAEKGRHRSG
+230 VTACAEKGRRIEVAADTTKTASSRRALPLVPAFQTKLAALKEQQEKNRILCGRSYCTDYLG
-243 GRYDQ
+243 YVLVDAMGNRLKLSYISTAFPALLKRN
-248 DGLQPADPPVGAGF
+248 GL
-262 SNEAGRVKGAAG
+262 
-274 EEPHTVRPLLLHGLP
+274 RPIRFHDLRHSCASLLLK
-289 GLRSGGCNGKPPEAE
+289 NGVPMKQIQEWLGHSDFSTTANIYAH
-304 LHQHG
+304 LDAG
-309 LSRTA
+309 SKLTSA
-314 QAQRAS
+314 QAM
-320 AHPLPRPASQLRQ
+320 
-333 PAAEKRRPH
+333 EKGLGMSS
-342 EADSGVAGAQRLQH
+342 EAL
-356 DRQHLRPP
+356 
-364 GRRVQAHLCTGN
+364 
-376 GKGIGDELRSPYRI
+376 IE
-390 RVSGHGG
+390 
-397 RALERNAEANEKR
+397 
-410 LSPLWGKALWRRR
+410 
-423 WDSNPRTGY
+423 

>member
-58 GEAAVDHDMPFSSY
+58 GEAAIDRDMPFSSY

-230 VTVCAEKGRHRSG
+230 VTACAEKGRRIEVAADTTKTASSRRTLPLVPAFQTKLAALKEEQEKNRILCGRSYCTDYLG
-243 GRYDQ
+243 YVLVDAMGNRLKLSYISTAFPVLLKRN
-248 DGLQPADPPVGAGF
+248 GL
-262 SNEAGRVKGAAG
+262 
-274 EEPHTVRPLLLHGLP
+274 RPIRFHDLRHSCASLLLK
-289 GLRSGGCNGKPPEAE
+289 NGVPMKQIQEWLGHSTFATTADIYSHLDFNSKLESADAITAAFAEEKPAE
-304 LHQHG
+304 EQAEDDFDMS
-309 LSRTA
+309 LSM
-314 QAQRAS
+314 
-320 AHPLPRPASQLRQ
+320 
-333 PAAEKRRPH
+333 
-342 EADSGVAGAQRLQH
+342 
-356 DRQHLRPP
+356 
-364 GRRVQAHLCTGN
+364 
-376 GKGIGDELRSPYRI
+376 
-390 RVSGHGG
+390 
-397 RALERNAEANEKR
+397 
-410 LSPLWGKALWRRR
+410 
-423 WDSNPRTGY
+423 